1 MKSFVVIVGLIGLAA
16 SAAHAQTSVPGTVGQ
31 RAQGATAGP
40 ATGAAGAKP
49 SAPGPKAGPPA
60 PAVSTPASAS
70 PCALTTKI
78 GEQYVDT
85 PLANFNPA
93 AAAPLPAPA
102 ANAVLVVCN
111 RATIVPE
118 LSDYRVLTEMHLPLA
133 IKDGKR
139 TLFLGAANGKL
150 QIGVQDG
157 EVAPAEV
164 EALRTRIDEMEDAM
178 TKAPAAKK

>member
-1 MKSFVVIVGLIGLAA
+1 MKRFVVIVGLIGLAA
-16 SAAHAQTSVPGTVGQ
+16 SAAHAQTSAPGAVGQ
-31 RAQGATAGP
+31 RAQGATTGP
-40 ATGAAGAKP
+40 AAAA
-49 SAPGPKAGPPA
+49 KAGPPA
-60 PAVSTPASAS
+60 PTVPAPASAS

-93 AAAPLPAPA
+93 ASGPLPAPA
-102 ANAVLVVCN
+102 ANAVLVVCT

-150 QIGVQDG
+150 QIGIQDG

-178 TKAPAAKK
+178 TKTPAAKK